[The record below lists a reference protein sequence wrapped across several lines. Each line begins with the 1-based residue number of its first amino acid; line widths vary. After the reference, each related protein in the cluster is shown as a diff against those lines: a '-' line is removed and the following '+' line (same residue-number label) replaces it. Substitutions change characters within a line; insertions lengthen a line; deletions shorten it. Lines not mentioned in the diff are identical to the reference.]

1 MVLKFKTDNM
11 KSSIKQAEIV
21 SEYWLD
27 DDTYFVCT
35 DEFKLGADWDE
46 NVHGVAWAELW
57 CDEGNSIHFGVNIYE
72 DDGQFSGDYLDTL
85 YEGDDMFIPF
95 PDELKK
101 AMIEKLNV
109 KKC

>member
-1 MVLKFKTDNM
+1 M

-27 DDTYFVCT
+27 DKTYFVCT
-35 DEFKLGADWDE
+35 DEFKVGVDWDE
-46 NVHGVAWAELW
+46 NVHGVAWAKLL
-57 CDEGNSIHFGVNIYE
+57 CDDSNSIYFGVNIYE
-72 DDGQFSGDYLDTL
+72 DEGQFSGDYLDTL
-85 YEGDDMFIPF
+85 YEGEDMFIPF

-109 KKC
+109 KKR